1 MLLDLDRF
9 SFSVFLKEIRLLT
22 ALALP
27 MLLAQVA
34 QVGIGFVDTVMAGGA
49 GKEDLAAVALGSS
62 AFATVYITFMG
73 IMAALNP
80 MIAQLYG
87 AGKTGE
93 AGETGRQ
100 GIWFGLILGIF
111 GMILMW
117 AAITPFRN
125 WLTLSDYVEG
135 TMAQYM
141 LFTSLAMPAAMVH
154 RALHA
159 YASSLNRPRLIMLV
173 SFAAFVLNVPLN
185 YIFVYGKFGMPA
197 LGGAGCGVATM
208 AVFWFSALAL
218 WIYIAKEK
226 FFRPFG
232 LTAKFGK
239 PDWAVFKQ
247 IWKIGAPI
255 GLSYFLEASAFSFI
269 VFLIAPFG
277 EDYVAAQQVGIS
289 LSGILYM
296 IPQSVGSAGTVR
308 IGFSLGRREFSRAR
322 YISGVSLVSGWV
334 LAVITVLSL
343 VLFRSP
349 LASMYN
355 DDPAVLSIAS
365 TVLLFACC
373 SNRQTSP
380 NVSRPM
386 PCAATKP
393 TKVPMFIHAA
403 AFWGCAAAGLSARLP
418 FRYGHLRL
426 LDGIDCLAH
435 HRSRRLGV
443 VLGKIQYGVGQ
454 ITQGRLKTQHTSIQI
469 QLKLKPCNPSDTE
482 PTSPPT
488 TLSACTPKPGPLSRL
503 NTPTNCA
510 TSSDCPSST
519 AILFYGWAAA
529 ATSF

>member
-1 MLLDLDRF
+1 MLLDLNRF
-9 SFSVFLKEIRLLT
+9 SFPVFLKEIRLLT

-49 GKEDLAAVALGSS
+49 SKKDLAAVALGSS

-87 AGKTGE
+87 AGKTDE
-93 AGETGRQ
+93 VGETGRQ
-100 GIWFGLILGIF
+100 GIWFGLFLGIF
-111 GMILMW
+111 GMVLMW
-117 AAITPFRN
+117 SAITPFRN

-197 LGGAGCGVATM
+197 LGGAGCGLATM

-322 YISGVSLVSGWV
+322 YISGVSLVLGWM

-355 DDPAVLSIAS
+355 NDPAVLSIAA
-365 TVLLFACC
+365 TVLLFAGLFQPADFTQCIA
-373 SNRQTSP
+373 SYALRGYK
-380 NVSRPM
+380 V
-386 PCAATKP
+386 

-403 AFWGCAAAGLSARLP
+403 AFWGCGLLPGYLLAYRFDMGIYGFWTALIASLTIAAIALVW
-418 FRYGHLRL
+418 
-426 LDGIDCLAH
+426 CLELCSREMV
-435 HRSRRLGV
+435 RSHKV
-443 VLGKIQYGVGQ
+443 V
-454 ITQGRLKTQHTSIQI
+454 
-469 QLKLKPCNPSDTE
+469 
-482 PTSPPT
+482 
-488 TLSACTPKPGPLSRL
+488 
-503 NTPTNCA
+503 
-510 TSSDCPSST
+510 
-519 AILFYGWAAA
+519 
-529 ATSF
+529 